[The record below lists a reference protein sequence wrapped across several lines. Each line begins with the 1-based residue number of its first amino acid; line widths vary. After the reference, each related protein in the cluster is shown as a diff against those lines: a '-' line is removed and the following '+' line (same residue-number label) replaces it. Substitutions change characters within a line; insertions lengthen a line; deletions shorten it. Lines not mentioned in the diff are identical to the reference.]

1 MTCFVGIDIAAR
13 TFAVAVRTNGKISE
27 NYELNQSP
35 EGHCALTQALTRL
48 APERIVMEATGVYH
62 FDLAVALVRAGLP
75 ACVINPRSYHHFAA
89 MKLSPSKTDVT
100 DAALLAEYGECM
112 KPALWTPPDD
122 ACLALRD
129 VARQM
134 TRAVEC
140 RTRAKNHLHAL
151 SSRSGTDAEL
161 VEMEEDEVAY
171 YGRKGERLLAM
182 ALRII
187 RGNDRLKEAF
197 GHLCTAKGIGE
208 ITAVTVLGELS
219 LLPLEMKG
227 NQVSRHAGLDVR
239 QTQSGSSVN
248 RPGRL
253 CKAGNGHLRRALYMG
268 ALSAAQHEPRTR
280 EFYQALQK
288 RGKKKI
294 QAICAIMR
302 KYLTG
307 LWSCIKHGQDFDAT
321 KLFSEKHRQSL
332 DA

>member
-1 MTCFVGIDIAAR
+1 MPCFVGIDIAAR
-13 TFAVAVRTNGKISE
+13 TLAVAIRINGRIVE
-27 NYELNQSP
+27 NYELHQTSAD
-35 EGHCALTQALTRL
+35 HLALTQSLARL

-62 FDLAVALVRAGLP
+62 FDLAVALVRTGLP
-75 ACVINPRSYHHFAA
+75 VCVINPRSYHHFAA
-89 MKLSPSKTDVT
+89 LKLSPSKTDAS

-112 KPALWTPPDD
+112 KPALWTAPDD
-122 ACLALRD
+122 SCLALRD

-151 SSRSGTDAEL
+151 NSRADTDAEL
-161 VEMEEDEVAY
+161 IEMEEDEVAY
-171 YGRKGERLLAM
+171 YARKGERLMAM

-187 RGNDRLKEAF
+187 RGNDVLLKAF
-197 GHLCTAKGIGE
+197 GHMCSAKGIGE
-208 ITAVTVLGELS
+208 ITAITVLGELS
-219 LLPLEMKG
+219 LLPQEMKG

-239 QTQSGSSVN
+239 QSQSGSSVN

-253 CKAGNGHLRRALYMG
+253 GKTGNAYLRRALYMG

-280 EFYQALQK
+280 EFYQALQS

-321 KLFSEKHRQSL
+321 KLFSEKHREVL
-332 DA
+332 DV